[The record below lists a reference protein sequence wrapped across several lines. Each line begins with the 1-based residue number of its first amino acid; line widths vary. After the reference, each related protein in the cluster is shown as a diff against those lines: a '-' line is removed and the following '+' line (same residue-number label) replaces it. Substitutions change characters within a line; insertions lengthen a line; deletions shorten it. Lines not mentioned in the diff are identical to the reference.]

1 MILPKCAGRRY
12 PFQTIEQMLDT
23 FAKRNFRLG
32 VIAGYL
38 YADARVNAFIADAAN
53 KDQIVAVASD
63 DDNLRKLLTAWSTA
77 FSPIGLRRTPRSGA
91 TNRAPASKNIL
102 YASRQTSIFF

>member
-1 MILPKCAGRRY
+1 
-12 PFQTIEQMLDT
+12 MLDT

-63 DDNLRKLLTAWSTA
+63 DDNLRNLLDGVVDGFLADRIAPNTTAWRNKQGARIEEHPLRFSTD
-77 FSPIGLRRTPRSGA
+77 IH
-91 TNRAPASKNIL
+91 
-102 YASRQTSIFF
+102 FF